1 VRDPRDVAVSS
12 CHHNVKAG
20 NIPDSHPMEQFTARL
35 IAAEF
40 DPKWGS
46 WSDHVVSWLTLRRDR
61 PGFVLLR
68 YEDMKRDPAREPARL
83 AAFLQN
89 CGFGNIESTPEE
101 LEPAIDLSSP
111 ERMREIEKKQGRGW
125 VLTKHTRADKLCIRT
140 ATAGGSK
147 TSLSPPSVAMMES
160 A

>member
-1 VRDPRDVAVSS
+1 MGIVV
-12 CHHNVKAG
+12 
-20 NIPDSHPMEQFTARL
+20 
-35 IAAEF
+35 
-40 DPKWGS
+40 GS
-46 WSDHVVSWLTLRRDR
+46 RGQWLTLRRDR

-89 CGFGNIESTPEE
+89 CGFGNIESTPEK

-111 ERMREIEKKQGRGW
+111 ERMRELEKKQGRGW
-125 VLTKHTRADKLCIRT
+125 VLTKHARADKLCIRT